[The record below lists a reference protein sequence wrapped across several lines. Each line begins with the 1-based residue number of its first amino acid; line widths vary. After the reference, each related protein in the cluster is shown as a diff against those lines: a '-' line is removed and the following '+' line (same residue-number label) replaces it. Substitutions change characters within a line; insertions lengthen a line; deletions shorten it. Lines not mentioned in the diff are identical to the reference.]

1 MKWIGELYAID
12 ERAEDDLVKKA
23 ELRAK
28 ERREGSRSR
37 VGSANDRPCESTRY
51 LLYEIALALEPPT
64 VVASFKC
71 FCLACTTHRRWTFW
85 VS

>member
-1 MKWIGELYAID
+1 ML
-12 ERAEDDLVKKA
+12 L
-23 ELRAK
+23 

-64 VVASFKC
+64 VVSRKHDVYMRGVTEPIRRAETWFAQASSH
-71 FCLACTTHRRWTFW
+71 THR
-85 VS
+85 